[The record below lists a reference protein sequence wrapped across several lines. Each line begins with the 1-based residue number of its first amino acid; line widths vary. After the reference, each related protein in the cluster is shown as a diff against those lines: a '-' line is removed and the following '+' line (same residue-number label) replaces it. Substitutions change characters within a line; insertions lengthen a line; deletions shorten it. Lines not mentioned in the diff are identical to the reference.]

1 MSGSVSEGKKS
12 LGDRGSWAEGS
23 VPRKGTYEKVHVD
36 VLDWEPFFQWFIFGM
51 DSEGGQSRG
60 KGYVQSRGNGWWA
73 TERVT
78 PSPDSETF
86 SIGDDEMF
94 MDLSVV
100 QDQRF
105 IMLCVSVFIAQVIV
119 ACFFLR
125 KHASHEA
132 APGKEKKER

>member
-1 MSGSVSEGKKS
+1 
-12 LGDRGSWAEGS
+12 
-23 VPRKGTYEKVHVD
+23 
-36 VLDWEPFFQWFIFGM
+36 M

-60 KGYVQSRGNGWWA
+60 KGYVQSSGKGWWA

-132 APGKEKKER
+132 APGKEKKEQ